1 MFRKGVLIGLL
12 LVLAVSICFGLNAG
26 RGSFINKNYAGGE
39 LLIGQVNLSLN
50 SDLAAGKFKA
60 VFTKSGYTK
69 EVISDKTIKQIFDD
83 NQASYTCTPTNCFND
98 YTLLGQ
104 DTEKSFTLNDGG
116 KIIAFKLTGTNAAFT
131 SLAFTTDI
139 NNQVTC
145 QNPVSIDLLDD
156 GVIDWQATKMTDNF
170 ICSSNTGCFDS
181 SETVDYAVIRQEPYC
196 ELMNLPASSKFMLSA
211 WVRKGST
218 EWSDGM
224 LAMSLYTADD
234 GTQIGDACNLPE
246 PSTSGGLV
254 NCTIELDSPVQ
265 AGDMYVCLSST
276 DDITGY
282 KTRTED
288 KSPVCGISTY
298 PSPGNDATDD
308 FYIFA
313 KIPAYDQVGT
323 ITEADINEIDTQ
335 ISDYLLKVY
344 KNNCTKGCKI
354 PVRFIANTSTS
365 VDVHD
370 VSLKYETTVTH
381 EDNYVYDATLN
392 PLKLSSGYK
401 VLDASSLGIKTPGLS
416 GLYDLKL
423 YAGDT
428 LLNSTKV
435 NVTVFKPIIGIYPM
449 VAVLKAPTDF
459 QILLQD
465 SFTALGYSWDF
476 GDGTTIQTL
485 TNTATH
491 TYNNS
496 GTYTVTVSVTNTAN
510 KTSSAEFDVS
520 IANAKDSANMTIQR
534 YSERSTKINSQIASL
549 PAWCQTAIK
558 THLGIDTLAAKLTS
572 ARASFASA
580 TSDPQYITI
589 LNSLTG
595 TRVPVSID
603 ISNQSELPYYIDYNL
618 IDVAKLSA
626 LEAGAS
632 AAPKLISNWMTANV
646 DMKVKF
652 RTLSILFD
660 EGAENDILATLT
672 ITPKSE
678 QNIKTFLV
686 VEGDASFSEPVT
698 NMNGS
703 SGIVSDTLSAQTVDF
718 LQYNAASFNDL
729 KIYMSPEFSQIA
741 GAIVVECNINGVC
754 EAGETTTNCP
764 EDCKHY
770 GTAVFIIILIL
781 LLGAGA
787 AYGLLWWYKRNYET
801 VLFKGKRED
810 LFNLMNFIRAS
821 KIQNVQKNDIAK
833 QLKEQGWTS
842 EQISYGFMQVEGSIW
857 AKLIGQRQY

>member
-50 SDLAAGKFKA
+50 NDLAAGKFKA
-60 VFTKSGYTK
+60 VFTKSSYTK

-83 NQASYTCTPTNCFND
+83 NQASYTCNPGNCFND
-98 YTLLGQ
+98 YTLSGQ

-116 KIIAFKLTGTNAAFT
+116 KILAFKLTGANAVYT
-131 SLAFTTDI
+131 SLAFTADI
-139 NNQVTC
+139 DNQKTC
-145 QNPVSIDLLDD
+145 ENPVSIDLLDD
-156 GVIDWQATKMTDNF
+156 GTIDWQATAMTDNF
-170 ICSSNTGCFDS
+170 VCSSNTGCFDS
-181 SETVDYAVIRQEPYC
+181 SESVDYAVIRQEPYC
-196 ELMNLPASSKFMLSA
+196 ELMSLPASSKFMLGA
-211 WVRKGST
+211 WVKKGST
-218 EWSDGM
+218 EWNDGM
-224 LAMSLYTADD
+224 LAMSLYTAD
-234 GTQIGDACNLPE
+234 GTQVGDACSLPG
-246 PSTSGGLV
+246 PSDSGGLV

-276 DDITGY
+276 EDITGY
-282 KTRTED
+282 KTRIED
-288 KSPVCGISTY
+288 KSPCGISTY
-298 PSPGNDATDD
+298 PSFSNEPTAD

-313 KIPAYDQVGT
+313 KTPTYDSVGT
-323 ITEADINEIDTQ
+323 ISEADISEIDTKM
-335 ISDYLLKVY
+335 SDYLTQVY
-344 KNNCTKGCKI
+344 NNNCTNGCKI
-354 PVRFIANTSTS
+354 PVRFSANTSTT
-365 VDVHD
+365 VNVHD
-370 VSLKYETTVTH
+370 ASLKYETTITR
-381 EDNYVYDATLN
+381 EDNYIYYATLN

-428 LLNSTKV
+428 LVNSTKV
-435 NVTVFKPIIGIYPM
+435 NVSVFKPIIGIYPM

-465 SFTALGYSWDF
+465 SFTALGYSWNF
-476 GDGTTIQTL
+476 GDGTIIQTL
-485 TNTATH
+485 KNTATH

-496 GTYTVTVSVTNTAN
+496 GIYTVAVSVTNTAN
-510 KTSSAEFDVS
+510 KTSSAEFNIS
-520 IANAKDSANMTIQR
+520 IASAKDSANMTIQR
-534 YSERSTKINSQIASL
+534 YLERSTKINSQIASL

-580 TSDPQYITI
+580 TSDSQYIAI
-589 LNSLTG
+589 LNSLAS

-603 ISNQSELPYYIDYNL
+603 VSNQSELPYYIDYNL

-626 LEAGAS
+626 LGAGAS
-632 AAPKLISNWMTANV
+632 ADPKLISNWMNANV
-646 DMKVKF
+646 DMNVKF

-660 EGAENDILATLT
+660 AGSESDILATLT
-672 ITPKSE
+672 ITPKQE
-678 QNIKTFLV
+678 QNIKTFLI
-686 VEGDASFSEPVT
+686 VEGDASFNEPVVNIT
-698 NMNGS
+698 GG

-718 LQYNAASFNDL
+718 LQYNAESFNDL

-754 EAGETTTNCP
+754 EPGETTANCP

-787 AYGLLWWYKRNYET
+787 AYGLLWWYKKNYET

-821 KIQNVQKNDIAK
+821 KIQNVQRNDIVK

-857 AKLIGQRQY
+857 ARLIGQRQY